1 MKALLPAAGPDLVEF
16 GVVDQP
22 APGPG
27 EAVIRV
33 EAFSVNRGETFL
45 LEKPQAGWRRELF
58 AEMTAETHSR

>member
-1 MKALLPAAGPDLVEF
+1 MKALLPADGPGLVEF
-16 GVVDQP
+16 GDVGGP

-45 LEKPQAGWRRELF
+45 LEKPY
-58 AEMTAETHSR
+58 SP